1 MNTSCAG
8 VPMSERER
16 ARPVL
21 AIIGV
26 TANKNDIPTSVGD
39 RGGSAGLSH
48 VMEWK

>member
-1 MNTSCAG
+1 MGFFLFFFFGWTS
-8 VPMSERER
+8 
-16 ARPVL
+16 VL

-39 RGGSAGLSH
+39 REGSAGLSH